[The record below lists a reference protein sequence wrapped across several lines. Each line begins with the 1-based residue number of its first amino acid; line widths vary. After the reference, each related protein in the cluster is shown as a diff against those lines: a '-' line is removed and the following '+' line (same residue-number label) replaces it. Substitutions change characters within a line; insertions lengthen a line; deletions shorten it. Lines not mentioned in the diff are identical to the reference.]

1 MSRLRSA
8 YMSRM
13 SDLAI
18 EIDELIVQAIEYGA
32 QTEQQVQT
40 YVNDRLGVF
49 IDIGQ
54 INRIIDDFYRDDY
67 YSQLQTI
74 D

>member
-1 MSRLRSA
+1 MSK
-8 YMSRM
+8 M
-13 SDLAI
+13 SDLALQV
-18 EIDELIVQAIEYGA
+18 DELVVQAIEYGA

-40 YVNDRLGVF
+40 YVNDRLLVS
-49 IDIGQ
+49 IPLEQ
-54 INRIIDDFYRDDY
+54 INRIIGDFYRDDY